1 MKRKSKQG
9 KFLPGRKRKEEEE
22 DYSEMIKNII
32 LDIHAPKTQ
41 KVVDEGLK
49 IEPIDSKEL
58 TTSFENLKK
67 VETNGTGS
75 GSGSFEQKSLR
86 NSFNWTSSMNPVNLD
101 IQNYSF
107 NFDDDAPNNWF
118 NELDQSY
125 SYAYFDHFAD
135 SFYE

>member
-1 MKRKSKQG
+1 
-9 KFLPGRKRKEEEE
+9 
-22 DYSEMIKNII
+22 MIKNII

-67 VETNGTGS
+67 AETNGT

-107 NFDDDAPNNWF
+107 NFDDDAPNN
-118 NELDQSY
+118 
-125 SYAYFDHFAD
+125 
-135 SFYE
+135 